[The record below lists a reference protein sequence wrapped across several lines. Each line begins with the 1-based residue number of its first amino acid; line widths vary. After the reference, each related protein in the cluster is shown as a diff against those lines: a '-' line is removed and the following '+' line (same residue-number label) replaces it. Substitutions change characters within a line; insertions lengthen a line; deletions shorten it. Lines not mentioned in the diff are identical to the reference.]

1 LGASGWKRPG
11 DYADGR
17 RFFERAEQAEDKE
30 EEKKIFAQRRRD
42 TKTKTERIRRL
53 RRWPPIFFERVA
65 LLRSDELRR
74 VNRPC
79 YERA

>member
-1 LGASGWKRPG
+1 V
-11 DYADGR
+11 
-17 RFFERAEQAEDKE
+17 RACPAQYEDKE

-42 TKTKTERIRRL
+42 TKTKRRGSADYAD
-53 RRWPPIFFERVA
+53 FFERVA

-79 YERA
+79 

>member
-1 LGASGWKRPG
+1 MAADFLRELSRPKTKKKR
-11 DYADGR
+11 R
-17 RFFERAEQAEDKE
+17 RE

>member
-1 LGASGWKRPG
+1 V
-11 DYADGR
+11 
-17 RFFERAEQAEDKE
+17 RACPAQYEDKE

-42 TKTKTERIRRL
+42 TKTKRIRGIK
-53 RRWPPIFFERVA
+53 RRAYPPITQIGADFFERVA

-79 YERA
+79 